1 MAKRTTILALRAKT
15 FSPIT
20 PIMAGNPQLIG
31 ESQAHLDL
39 LEQVSA
45 LAALDQPT
53 LMTGERGT
61 GKEMFAARLHFLSPR
76 WEGPYHKM
84 NCASLPEGQADRRLF
99 GVENDGLRS
108 LGRTGLVEAADGGT
122 LFLDEVTELSPRLQ
136 EKLLRVIEY
145 GEFERVEGD
154 ETLQTNVRVIA
165 ATSDSQA
172 IATPKFRPDLLQRLA
187 FGVVDIPPL
196 RARPDDI
203 PALILHF
210 GKGISADL
218 GLERFPGFTAEAM
231 EALMEF
237 PWPGNAREL
246 RTVVGRSIGLAT
258 LQREQRGE
266 DPLSPIAEVR
276 FSTLATPEWSDKAAP
291 ELEPVTATARQEP
304 EPSDGPAGDE
314 PTDGQDFTAR
324 TLAFERRLVDEALA
338 ACGGHQG
345 RAADYLDLTYHQFRG
360 LLKKHGLK
368 K

>member
-1 MAKRTTILALRAKT
+1 
-15 FSPIT
+15 
-20 PIMAGNPQLIG
+20 MAGNPQLIG

-61 GKEMFAARLHFLSPR
+61 GKELFAARLHFLSPR

-84 NCASLPEGQADRRLF
+84 NCASLPEDQADRRLF

-108 LGRTGLVEAADGGT
+108 LGRTGLVEAANGGT

-145 GEFERVEGD
+145 GEFERVDGD
-154 ETLQTNVRVIA
+154 DTLETDVRVIA
-165 ATSDSQA
+165 ATSDSQK

-196 RARPDDI
+196 RARPGDI
-203 PALILHF
+203 PALVLHF
-210 GKGISADL
+210 GKAISADL

-231 EALMEF
+231 ESLLDF

-246 RTVVGRSIGLAT
+246 RTVVGRSVGLAT
-258 LQREQRGE
+258 ISREQLGE
-266 DPLSPIAEVR
+266 DPLTPIAEVL
-276 FSTLATPEWSDKAAP
+276 FSTLATPEWSDKSAP
-291 ELEPVTATARQEP
+291 ELELALAPSTSPPDAEAPPPQLDSQE
-304 EPSDGPAGDE
+304 
-314 PTDGQDFTAR
+314 GQDFTAR

-338 ACGGHQG
+338 TTGQHQG
-345 RAADYLDLTYHQFRG
+345 RAADYLGLTYHQFRG